1 MPCSISAF
9 LSDCLQSV
17 WHSLG
22 PSMLLQMASFHSSVA
37 EWYSIV
43 YMYSVFFIHL
53 SVGRHL
59 GCFCV
64 LGFCKQC
71 CNEYWG
77 MCIFSRFYAIVNN
90 AAVSIRVLC
99 IFWRYLHFLVW
110 DFFFFVTP
118 HVESSF
124 PNQWLCP
131 LHWKHRVLPLDHE
144 RSPDLISFTPNY
156 LENRLSRWLRW

>member
-64 LGFCKQC
+64 LGFSKQC

-99 IFWRYLHFLVW
+99 IFWRYLHFLIW
-110 DFFFFVTP
+110 DFFFFCHTTRGIFIPQPVIVPPALEAQSLTTGP
-118 HVESSF
+118 RKKS
-124 PNQWLCP
+124 
-131 LHWKHRVLPLDHE
+131 
-144 RSPDLISFTPNY
+144 RSHKFYP
-156 LENRLSRWLRW
+156 